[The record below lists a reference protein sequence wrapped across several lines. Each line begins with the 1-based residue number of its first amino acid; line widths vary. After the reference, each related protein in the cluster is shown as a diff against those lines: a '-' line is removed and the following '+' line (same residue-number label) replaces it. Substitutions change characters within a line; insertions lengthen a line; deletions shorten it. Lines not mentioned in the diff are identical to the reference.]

1 MENKIN
7 FVDSFMQMLYLNE
20 NEGAYFKIEKDEKI
34 DNFNEP
40 LYING
45 YPNLFLKP
53 IFNFVDGNKLIIDFV
68 KTEFDGIVKK
78 VCYSFSVELEEI
90 KKFVE
95 NQYKKGV
102 FYVSI

>member
-7 FVDSFMQMLYLNE
+7 FVESFMKMLYLNE
-20 NEGAYFKIEKDEKI
+20 VEGFHFKIEKDEKI
-34 DNFNEP
+34 NNFNEP

-45 YPNLFLKP
+45 YPNLLLKP
-53 IFNFVDGNKLIIDFV
+53 VFTFVDGKLIADFV

-78 VCYSFSVELEEI
+78 VCFSFSVELKEI

-95 NQYKKGV
+95 NQYKKGF